1 MRNGC
6 PGLRSWSVHSA
17 FRIPHSALGFTLA
30 EIVVVLALLGIM
42 AAVAVP
48 AFTRLDVEDDAT
60 RAAGAVTTV
69 LSAARRVALERA
81 APATVTVEPAS
92 GRYWTTVG
100 DSAPSSD
107 SGAFA
112 PPAGVTLLGPDPR
125 ARFVFRPNGTAV
137 GDSLFVRGAVHT
149 ATITVDWRTGDV
161 HVGSP

>member
-1 MRNGC
+1 MK
-6 PGLRSWSVHSA
+6 P
-17 FRIPHSALGFTLA
+17 GFTLA

-48 AFTRLDVEDDAT
+48 AFTRLDAEDDTT
-60 RAAGAVTTV
+60 RAAGAVAAV
-69 LSAARRVALERA
+69 LGAARRVALERA
-81 APATVTVEPAS
+81 APATVTVEPAT
-92 GRYWTTVG
+92 GRYWTTVD

-137 GDSLFVRGAVHT
+137 GDSLFTRGPVHT
-149 ATITVDWRTGDV
+149 AVITVNEWTGDV
-161 HVGSP
+161 QVTAR

>member
-1 MRNGC
+1 MR
-6 PGLRSWSVHSA
+6 H
-17 FRIPHSALGFTLA
+17 GFTLA

-81 APATVTVEPAS
+81 VLASVTVEPAS
-92 GRYWTTVG
+92 GRYWATVG
-100 DSAPSSD
+100 DSAPDAD

-112 PPAGVTLLGPDPR
+112 PTAGVSLLGPDPR

-149 ATITVDWRTGDV
+149 AIITVNEWTGDV
-161 HVGSP
+161 QVTGR

>member
-1 MRNGC
+1 MK
-6 PGLRSWSVHSA
+6 P
-17 FRIPHSALGFTLA
+17 GFTLV

-60 RAAGAVTTV
+60 RAAGAVAAV
-69 LSAARRVALERA
+69 LGAARRVALERA
-81 APATVTVEPAS
+81 APATVTVEPAT

-112 PPAGVTLLGPDPR
+112 PPAGVTLLGPEPR
-125 ARFVFRPNGTAV
+125 ARFVFRPNGTAL
-137 GDSLFVRGAVHT
+137 GDSLFARGPVHT
-149 ATITVDWRTGDV
+149 AVITVNEWTGDV
-161 HVGSP
+161 QVTAR